1 MTNYSA
7 PPAAGSGESRTA
19 AMLAH
24 LAGPIAAAVSAGWLS
39 IVGPL
44 VVWLLY
50 KDKDPF
56 VRHQSADAFNFQ
68 VTMWLVSV
76 VGGLL
81 CLTII
86 LIPLGLVMI
95 IVGVLASII
104 FGIIAAVQA
113 SKGQPYRYPWKL
125 NLLT

>member
-1 MTNYSA
+1 
-7 PPAAGSGESRTA
+7 
-19 AMLAH
+19 MLAH

-125 NLLT
+125 NLLN

>member
-19 AMLAH
+19 AMLAN

-125 NLLT
+125 NLLN